1 MAKFINRQEEVL
13 QIQLTP
19 YGKHQFSRGEFN
31 PEYYAY
37 YDDDILEHMR
47 DLKKLKIILLIGLR
61 PQIV

>member
-37 YDDDILEHMR
+37 YDEDILY
-47 DLKKLKIILLIGLR
+47 DLVVHITKR
-61 PQIV
+61 QHQEVN